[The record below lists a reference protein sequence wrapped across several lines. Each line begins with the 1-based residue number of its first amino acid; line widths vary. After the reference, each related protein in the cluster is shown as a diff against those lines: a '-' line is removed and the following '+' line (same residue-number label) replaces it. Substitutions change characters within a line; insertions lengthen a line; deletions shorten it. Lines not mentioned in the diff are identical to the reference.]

1 MNCSDERLRTLLAA
15 DEDSHDY
22 AAALLHVDHCEFC
35 QTRIEQIAAHES
47 VWQESQAI
55 LTSSDDMHVV
65 RSERSADAKAD
76 DPWHR
81 LRWQPRP
88 SAWTESMAKQLL
100 APPSHPEM
108 LGRIGR
114 YEVE

>member
-88 SAWTESMAKQLL
+88 SA
-100 APPSHPEM
+100 
-108 LGRIGR
+108 
-114 YEVE
+114 